1 MKNLFTRSVFG
12 TYTGETITAIFK
24 SGQSASYTLETFGL
38 LTTDPAVMEIYSN
51 DTAEVYFSRDPYY
64 LTIPDALR

>member
-38 LTTDPAVMEIYSN
+38 LTTDPTVIDIFSN
-51 DTAEVYFSRDPYY
+51 DTGEVYFSRDPYY
-64 LTIPDALR
+64 MNIPEALR